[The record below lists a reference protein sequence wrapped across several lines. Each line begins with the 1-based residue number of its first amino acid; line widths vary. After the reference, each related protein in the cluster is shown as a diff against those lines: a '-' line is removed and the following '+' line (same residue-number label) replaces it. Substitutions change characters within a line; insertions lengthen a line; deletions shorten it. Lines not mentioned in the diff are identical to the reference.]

1 MQSRGLTATGGTR
14 RGPNA
19 TMVASSAANTAPVVT
34 GFSHRSRAMVEA
46 QDVQDVHLQEERG
59 GWGRV

>member
-1 MQSRGLTATGGTR
+1 MQRGGLTATGGTR

-19 TMVASSAANTAPVVT
+19 TMAASSAANTAPVVT

-46 QDVQDVHLQEERG
+46 QDVQDVHLPGERG
-59 GWGRV
+59 GRDRV